1 MDASPSRSALRSLD
15 LFETFRQAGK
25 PLSLSEIARLT
36 DIPVSTC
43 HGVVRSLQQRGFLYN
58 LSSKELYPTRKLWE
72 LAREIDSHDP
82 VAARLAPA
90 LTALRDATSE
100 TVILGTRHG
109 DAVMYLLVI
118 ESEQSIR
125 YSSRAGEIKP
135 LHSSSIG
142 KTMLGSLDE
151 TALND
156 WLAAHP
162 LPRITD
168 RTITAAR
175 RLKNDLDASRARG
188 YYVTRGEN
196 VADVMALA
204 APVRIGTQTFGVAI
218 AGPMHRMDAN
228 EPKLASQL
236 RQCVDRMEQH
246 DVELR

>member
-1 MDASPSRSALRSLD
+1 MDIGPSRSALRSLD
-15 LFETFRQAGK
+15 VFEAFRQAGR
-25 PLSLSEIARLT
+25 PLSLSEVARLT

-58 LSSKELYPTRKLWE
+58 LSSKEMYPTRKLWE
-72 LAREIDSHDP
+72 LAHEIDAHDP

-90 LTALRDATSE
+90 LTALRDATNE
-100 TVILGTRHG
+100 TTILGTRLG

-125 YSSRAGEIKP
+125 YSSRAVEIKA

-142 KTMLGSLDE
+142 KTMLGSLEE
-151 TALND
+151 TALSD

-175 RLKNDLDASRARG
+175 RLKNDLDVSRARG

-204 APVRIGTQTFGVAI
+204 APVRIGTQTLGVAI
-218 AGPMHRMDAN
+218 AGPMHRMDPN
-228 EPKLASQL
+228 EPMLASKL
-236 RQCVDRMEQH
+236 RQCVQSMEQR
-246 DVELR
+246 DVEFR